1 MLENLLFLRSNNQ
14 LICSL
19 EIMANIKDVV
29 AYCNME
35 GRNKIVF
42 SESHIDT
49 LQYINVGRE
58 IASLLIQ
65 EEWEARSDKEMLY
78 EQVFN
83 SFYYHDLIGRYLA
96 IENIGML
103 FEEELHLCLHNIFDQ
118 NSIDQVLIVQAKGE
132 VRNGAFC
139 FYGSEQFSINL
150 KGLSHIII

>member
-1 MLENLLFLRSNNQ
+1 MG
-14 LICSL
+14 
-19 EIMANIKDVV
+19 NINDIV

-58 IASLLIQ
+58 IAYSLTQ
-65 EEWEARSDKEMLY
+65 EEWKTCSNKKMVCK
-78 EQVFN
+78 QVFN
-83 SFYYHDLIGRYLA
+83 SFYYHDLFGRYLA

-103 FEEELHLCLHNIFDQ
+103 FEEELHLSLHNIFDQ
-118 NSIDQVLIVQAKGE
+118 NSIAKVLIVQAKGE

-139 FYGSEQFSINL
+139 FYGSEQFSISLNA
-150 KGLSHIII
+150 LSHIII